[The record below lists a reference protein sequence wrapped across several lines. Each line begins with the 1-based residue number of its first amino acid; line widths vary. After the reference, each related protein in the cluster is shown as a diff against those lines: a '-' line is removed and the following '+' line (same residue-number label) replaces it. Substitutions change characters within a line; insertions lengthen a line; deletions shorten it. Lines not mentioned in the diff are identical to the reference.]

1 MFTHVELDRHS
12 DALRSHSSISEG
24 RFIIH
29 STTGEGIKQT
39 TLSIL
44 TRAVESIA
52 VQFIASVTGAAKVPL
67 IVSTSVFTSSITR
80 EALIIVCLHREHDEF
95 LLTCVYVNNN
105 DDLFAGGL
113 ALYTHPHRRSHCY
126 EVCTLPC
133 SNSRSCPQCCC
144 NLGYTHHFYPSTHS
158 HLHNTQ

>member
-52 VQFIASVTGAAKVPL
+52 VQFIASVTGAAKVSL
-67 IVSTSVFTSSITR
+67 SVDAGVFTVSIVSQ
-80 EALIIVCLHREHDEF
+80 ALVD
-95 LLTCVYVNNN
+95 V
-105 DDLFAGGL
+105 
-113 ALYTHPHRRSHCY
+113 
-126 EVCTLPC
+126 
-133 SNSRSCPQCCC
+133 
-144 NLGYTHHFYPSTHS
+144 
-158 HLHNTQ
+158 